1 MKKRIL
7 TAIYCVVCAIT
18 LFTVHASAYVD
29 PSVVSYGVQ
38 ALIGIVA
45 AGGAVF
51 LIWWRKVK
59 KKVSKKL
66 GIDENAGKTVEED
79 VVVTDDFSAQRRR
92 SHLTCTIPTRR
103 YKFMQKG
110 QSGFSGLPFLCSVC
124 GLSKSTKIPL

>member
-59 KKVSKKL
+59 KKESKKL

-79 VVVTDDFSAQRRR
+79 VVVTDDFSAQKT
-92 SHLTCTIPTRR
+92 SDVHNSNA
-103 YKFMQKG
+103 K
-110 QSGFSGLPFLCSVC
+110 V
-124 GLSKSTKIPL
+124 